1 MEALIVWELKHQDL
15 VETRQGQVKE
25 IENPDLVFFST
36 VYHCQCYWTDPS

>member
-25 IENPDLVFFST
+25 IENPDLVFFLLCII
-36 VYHCQCYWTDPS
+36 VNAI